1 MPEILVVTGMRRTGK
16 TTLCRMLFDRIESKN
31 KVFVDME
38 NPVNQKL
45 FEELDYVNI
54 LHNLK
59 KTHGISLEERLYVF
73 LDEIQSVPESVKAV
87 KYLYD
92 HFGVKFILTGS
103 SSFYL
108 KNLMPESLAGRKF
121 IYELYPLDF
130 EEFLW
135 FKGKKL
141 DREKNVFIYEQL
153 KSDYDEYLE
162 YGGFPGVVS
171 ENDPENKK
179 IRLDDI
185 FKSYFEK
192 DVQIVG
198 DFRDIG
204 IFRDLLLLIMQ
215 RTASKIDLGKLGSEV
230 GIDRRTA
237 DKYLKFLEST
247 YFIRLVM
254 PYSTNRDN
262 EIRGQ
267 KKVYLCDTGFLNRF
281 AKVDSGCVFE
291 NAVFNTLDRRFNK
304 VNYYQT
310 KTGQEID
317 FVVPDE
323 KMAFEVKYSGA
334 GYDYQKL
341 NRLPTKLDL
350 KNFYVVTHNF
360 DKRAGFIPAL
370 DL

>member
-1 MPEILVVTGMRRTGK
+1 MYI
-16 TTLCRMLFDRIESKN
+16 TT
-31 KVFVDME
+31 
-38 NPVNQKL
+38 
-45 FEELDYVNI
+45 
-54 LHNLK
+54 
-59 KTHGISLEERLYVF
+59 
-73 LDEIQSVPESVKAV
+73 
-87 KYLYD
+87 
-92 HFGVKFILTGS
+92 
-103 SSFYL
+103 
-108 KNLMPESLAGRKF
+108 
-121 IYELYPLDF
+121 
-130 EEFLW
+130 
-135 FKGKKL
+135 
-141 DREKNVFIYEQL
+141 
-153 KSDYDEYLE
+153 
-162 YGGFPGVVS
+162 
-171 ENDPENKK
+171 
-179 IRLDDI
+179 
-185 FKSYFEK
+185 FEK

-198 DFRDIG
+198 DFRDIV

-341 NRLPTKLDL
+341 HRLPAKLGL
-350 KNFYVVTHNF
+350 RNFYVVTHNF

>member
-1 MPEILVVTGMRRTGK
+1 VYI
-16 TTLCRMLFDRIESKN
+16 
-31 KVFVDME
+31 
-38 NPVNQKL
+38 KL
-45 FEELDYVNI
+45 Y
-54 LHNLK
+54 
-59 KTHGISLEERLYVF
+59 
-73 LDEIQSVPESVKAV
+73 
-87 KYLYD
+87 YLY
-92 HFGVKFILTGS
+92 ITT
-103 SSFYL
+103 
-108 KNLMPESLAGRKF
+108 
-121 IYELYPLDF
+121 
-130 EEFLW
+130 
-135 FKGKKL
+135 
-141 DREKNVFIYEQL
+141 
-153 KSDYDEYLE
+153 
-162 YGGFPGVVS
+162 
-171 ENDPENKK
+171 
-179 IRLDDI
+179 
-185 FKSYFEK
+185 FEK

-215 RTASKIDLGKLGSEV
+215 RTASK
-230 GIDRRTA
+230 
-237 DKYLKFLEST
+237 
-247 YFIRLVM
+247 
-254 PYSTNRDN
+254 
-262 EIRGQ
+262 
-267 KKVYLCDTGFLNRF
+267 
-281 AKVDSGCVFE
+281 KVDNGCVFE

>member
-1 MPEILVVTGMRRTGK
+1 MYI
-16 TTLCRMLFDRIESKN
+16 
-31 KVFVDME
+31 
-38 NPVNQKL
+38 KL
-45 FEELDYVNI
+45 Y
-54 LHNLK
+54 
-59 KTHGISLEERLYVF
+59 
-73 LDEIQSVPESVKAV
+73 
-87 KYLYD
+87 YLY
-92 HFGVKFILTGS
+92 ITT
-103 SSFYL
+103 
-108 KNLMPESLAGRKF
+108 
-121 IYELYPLDF
+121 
-130 EEFLW
+130 
-135 FKGKKL
+135 
-141 DREKNVFIYEQL
+141 
-153 KSDYDEYLE
+153 
-162 YGGFPGVVS
+162 
-171 ENDPENKK
+171 
-179 IRLDDI
+179 
-185 FKSYFEK
+185 FEK

-215 RTASKIDLGKLGSEV
+215 RTASK
-230 GIDRRTA
+230 
-237 DKYLKFLEST
+237 
-247 YFIRLVM
+247 
-254 PYSTNRDN
+254 
-262 EIRGQ
+262 
-267 KKVYLCDTGFLNRF
+267 
-281 AKVDSGCVFE
+281 KVDNGCVFE